1 MVDKYQNFDELFTS
15 ERRDVDFRV
24 RCFDRK
30 SAIVL
35 MAPHGGHIEPETSS
49 IAEAIAG
56 DQYSFYAFEG
66 LRALSREL
74 HITSEHFD
82 EPDALALLA
91 GARAAVTIH
100 GRQDG
105 IDPVAIWLGGLDIE
119 LRDAIERALHAA
131 GFKVK
136 TEGTSMP
143 GVAKS
148 NICNRGKSEK
158 GVQLELPFSLRDE
171 LRKSPA
177 RLKQFCDAVRVTLG
191 QAKR

>member
-1 MVDKYQNFDELFTS
+1 MVDKYRNFDKLFAS

-30 SAIVL
+30 TAIVL

-49 IAEAIAG
+49 IAETIAG

-66 LRALSREL
+66 LRARSREL

-82 EPDALALLA
+82 EPDALALLS
-91 GARAAVTIH
+91 GARTAITIH
-100 GRQDG
+100 GRQDRG
-105 IDPVAIWLGGLDIE
+105 DPATIWLGGLDTE
-119 LRDAIERALHAA
+119 LREAIARQLHAA
-131 GFKVK
+131 GFEV
-136 TEGTSMP
+136 TMQGASMP

-148 NICNRGKSEK
+148 NICNRGTSNM
-158 GVQLELPFSLRDE
+158 GVQLELPFSLRDD

-177 RLKQFCDAVRVTLG
+177 RMKRFCDAVQGALG
-191 QAKR
+191 I

>member
-1 MVDKYQNFDELFTS
+1 MLFAS

-49 IAEAIAG
+49 IAETIAG

-66 LRALSREL
+66 LRARSGEL

-82 EPDALALLA
+82 EPDALALLS
-91 GARAAVTIH
+91 GARTAITIH
-100 GRQDG
+100 GRQDRG
-105 IDPVAIWLGGLDIE
+105 DPATIWLGGLDTK
-119 LRDAIERALHAA
+119 LREAIARQLHAA
-131 GFKVK
+131 GFEV
-136 TEGTSMP
+136 TMQEASMP

-148 NICNRGKSEK
+148 NICNRGTSNK

-171 LRKSPA
+171 LRKSPG
-177 RLKQFCDAVRVTLG
+177 RMKRFCEAVQGALG
-191 QAKR
+191 I